1 MKASLYS
8 AFSPFGKILEISM
21 HKARRLRGQAWIT
34 IDSVAEASNALRTMH
49 GTQLFDKPMEIQFGK
64 DTADI
69 IARREGIFVPR
80 EKHKRHVLEIPTTME
95 NDSEDENT
103 IWKIVQ
109 KI

>member
-21 HKARRLRGQAWIT
+21 HKARRLRSQAWIT

-49 GTQLFDKPMEIQFGK
+49 GTQLFDTPMEIQFSK

-103 IWKIVQ
+103 IWKIIQ
-109 KI
+109 KM